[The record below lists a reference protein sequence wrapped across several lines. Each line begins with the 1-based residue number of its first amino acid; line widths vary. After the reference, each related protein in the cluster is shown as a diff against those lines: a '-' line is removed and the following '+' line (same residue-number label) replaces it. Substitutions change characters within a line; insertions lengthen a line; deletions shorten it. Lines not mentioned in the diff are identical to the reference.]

1 VVDLGL
7 DLSLTLAAYQ
17 KIMPGVEEGM
27 VFLKGQADLASN
39 RSRVHELAA
48 ATQAYLKAKGAFPR
62 GTAARS
68 PSAERGIDWR
78 PDQCLSWMAE
88 LLPYLP
94 DEDARGLDPD
104 LSWNEGRN
112 LRFAHRMVPQFVN
125 LNLPNPP
132 EAYIQYPG
140 MEGSQPVAATHFVG
154 ISGVGRDA
162 AEYRADDPAT
172 AKKLGIFGYYRITR
186 KEEVKDGLAR
196 TILLLQVPGDHKA
209 PWLAGGGSTVRG
221 VSEDADCV
229 QEFVCLVYPGK
240 ADGTKSKFDGKRG
253 TLAIMADG
261 KVRFIPE
268 DIDPNVFRAM
278 CTIAGGEPIEKLDDI
293 APVIEAEAAP
303 ELKADGGP
311 GALPPPPVIPLPA
324 APPAP
329 PAAAPPAPA
338 APPPAAGGPV
348 KPAAPMPPADAP
360 AKPAAPMPPAAA
372 GPGGPR

>member
-17 KIMPGVEEGM
+17 KMMPAVEEGM

-48 ATQAYLKAKGAFPR
+48 AIKAYRDAKGAFPR
-62 GTAARS
+62 GTAARA

-88 LLPYLP
+88 LLPFLP

-104 LSWNEGRN
+104 SSWNEGRN
-112 LRFAHRMVPQFVN
+112 LRFAHRLVPQFVN
-125 LNLPNPP
+125 LNIPNPP

-140 MEGSQPVAATHFVG
+140 MEGRQPVAATHFVG
-154 ISGVGRDA
+154 IAGIGRDA
-162 AEYRADDPAT
+162 AEYQAGDPAT
-172 AKKLGIFGYYRITR
+172 AKKLGIFGYWRITR
-186 KEEVKDGLAR
+186 KEDVKDGLDK
-196 TILLLQVPGDHKA
+196 TIVLLQVPGDHKA

-253 TLAIMADG
+253 TLAIMGDG
-261 KVRFIPE
+261 RVRFIPE
-268 DIDPNVFRAM
+268 DIDPNVFRAL
-278 CTIAGGEPIEKLDDI
+278 CTIAGGETIEKLDDI

-303 ELKADGGP
+303 ELKVDAGP
-311 GALPPPPVIPLPA
+311 GGAPAPPPPVVPLPEPPPAPAPA
-324 APPAP
+324 APAPAAPAP
-329 PAAAPPAPA
+329 GAAAPGA
-338 APPPAAGGPV
+338 APPPAAGTPL
-348 KPAAPMPPADAP
+348 KPATPP
-360 AKPAAPMPPAAA
+360 PPAAA
-372 GPGGPR
+372 GAGGKS